1 MPPRPGGR
9 TALTSR
15 GMTHLPPAEYYATL
29 PRHIGGA
36 GAILHDEHGRILL
49 VEPAY
54 GDGHW
59 EIPGGAMDD
68 GEYPWDTARRE
79 VREELGLDLNPG
91 RLLVV
96 DWVPPQTDGRPAL
109 ANYLFD
115 GGPVTETHAHRD
127 IRLAAGELT
136 AWHLA
141 TPAEWDT
148 LMAPHMARRLHACAK
163 ALADHTTAYLHHGLV
178 PGHG

>member
-1 MPPRPGGR
+1 
-9 TALTSR
+9 
-15 GMTHLPPAEYYATL
+15 MTHLPPAEYYATL
-29 PRHIGGA
+29 PHHIGGA
-36 GAILHDEHGRILL
+36 GAILHDTDGRFLL

-59 EIPGGAMDD
+59 EIPGGAMDE

-79 VREELGLDLNPG
+79 IKEELGLDLTPG
-91 RLLVV
+91 RLLAV
-96 DWVPPQTDGRPAL
+96 DWVPPQPDGRPAL

-115 GGPVTETHAHRD
+115 GGPVTETHAKER

-141 TPAEWDT
+141 APTEWDT
-148 LMAPHMARRLHACAK
+148 LMAPHMARRLHACAN
-163 ALADHTTAYLHHGLV
+163 ALADHTTAYLHHGTA
-178 PGHG
+178 PTNNHRDHR